1 MRKLAIVLGLAFVVL
16 TAAGSF
22 TPAES
27 LPCIAFGVCRPCTL
41 TTAQPC
47 LVVRCGTE
55 PPTHLCGLC
64 TANCVPPGI

>member
-1 MRKLAIVLGLAFVVL
+1 MRKLGIVLILAFLVL

-27 LPCIAFGVCRPCTL
+27 LPCIAFGICRACTP

-47 LVVRCGTE
+47 LVVRCGTQ
-55 PPTHLCGLC
+55 PPVTNCRAC
-64 TANCVPPGI
+64 TTDCVPPGV